1 MISPIALILAFVLDL
16 AIGDPRWLPHPV
28 IIIGR
33 GIAAAERFL
42 RAHTG
47 SDKEKAAGVL
57 LVVAIILPVWT
68 VTFVVSRFLLSFSR
82 PLLALVGT
90 AVFIY
95 LVSTTFALRGLVDS
109 ARLVLKEVER
119 GEIGHARQKLAMIV
133 GRDTDSLAE
142 AAVLRATIETV
153 AENLSDGFVAPLF
166 YLMLGGLPLAMVYKA
181 VNTLDSMVGYK
192 NPRYIRFGWASA
204 RLDDLANY
212 VPARITGLSI
222 TAAALVYFL
231 FRASDDRLRRAW
243 IRARNAFRVMIRDGR
258 NHTSPNSGISEA
270 AMAGALGVRLGGP
283 SSYGGSVVVKPY
295 IGEDLSCD
303 QRAAAEAALRI
314 AEVASSLTVAFALVI
329 LICGRIL

>member
-1 MISPIALILAFVLDL
+1 M
-16 AIGDPRWLPHPV
+16 
-28 IIIGR
+28 
-33 GIAAAERFL
+33 
-42 RAHTG
+42 
-47 SDKEKAAGVL
+47 
-57 LVVAIILPVWT
+57 
-68 VTFVVSRFLLSFSR
+68 
-82 PLLALVGT
+82 
-90 AVFIY
+90 
-95 LVSTTFALRGLVDS
+95 
-109 ARLVLKEVER
+109 
-119 GEIGHARQKLAMIV
+119 
-133 GRDTDSLAE
+133 
-142 AAVLRATIETV
+142 LRATIETV

-258 NHTSPNSGISEA
+258 NHTSPNSGVSEA

-283 SSYGGSVVVKPY
+283 STYGGSVVVKPY

-303 QRAAAEAALRI
+303 QRAAAEAAVRI
-314 AEVASSLTVAFALVI
+314 AEVASSLTVAFALVV